1 MNILN
6 TIYKNSFNIF
16 NKTNENIITSK
27 SQENLQEYSKTFDK
41 EQTELSIQE
50 TPDLMID
57 TQPELLIKETPE
69 LMIDTQPELSINE
82 TPELMIDTQ
91 PELLIEETPEL
102 MIDTQPE
109 LLIEETPELLI
120 KEDNKEIKIIYNN
133 DEYLFENNL
142 TYSKLNIF
150 IRKYLDPTIADN
162 KSIYININNKNIN
175 GNHNFNKYLKDINI
189 LSYKI
194 I

>member
-102 MIDTQPE
+102 
-109 LLIEETPELLI
+109 LI